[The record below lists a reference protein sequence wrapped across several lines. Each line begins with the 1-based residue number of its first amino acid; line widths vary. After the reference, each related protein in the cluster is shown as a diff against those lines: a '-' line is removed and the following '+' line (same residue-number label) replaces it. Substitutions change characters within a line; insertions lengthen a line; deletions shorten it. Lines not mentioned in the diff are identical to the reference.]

1 MQGVIKVL
9 ETFSYEVDEDDER
22 SIVVDIVADYGSTW
36 VKVAT
41 RNPHHLYQASIG
53 MVIINRNFLNYFFK
67 VCYKSSF
74 VSESNFFFHK

>member
-53 MVIINRNFLNYFFK
+53 TVLLIDTFLSIFSRYFTK
-67 VCYKSSF
+67 LLCVR
-74 VSESNFFFHK
+74 E